1 MICAVLLL
9 KALPIKQGKIVMSSK
24 VKKEQVKTSILDSLV
39 YWLVQVAF
47 AVFTAAG
54 LYHYLEP
61 VDPMLSLP
69 ITVIFVGLL
78 FYVSIRNR

>member
-1 MICAVLLL
+1 M
-9 KALPIKQGKIVMSSK
+9 KKQEK
-24 VKKEQVKTSILDSLV
+24 VTKLDSLV

-54 LYHYLEP
+54 VYHYLEP

-69 ITVIFVGLL
+69 LTAMLVGML
-78 FYVSIRNR
+78 FYISIKNR